1 MYFSL
6 GATELSV
13 FEFFIGMHGF
23 ETGECTTTVAYKMH
37 SVSCWTLTDEYV
49 VILKMT

>member
-1 MYFSL
+1 
-6 GATELSV
+6 
-13 FEFFIGMHGF
+13 MHGF

-49 VILKMT
+49 VILKMTQKVQTVSCN